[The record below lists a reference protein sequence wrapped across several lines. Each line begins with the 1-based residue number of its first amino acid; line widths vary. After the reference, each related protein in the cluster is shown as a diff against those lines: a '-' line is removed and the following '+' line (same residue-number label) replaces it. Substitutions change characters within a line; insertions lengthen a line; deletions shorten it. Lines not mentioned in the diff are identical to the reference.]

1 MRFAIIVTVFLFI
14 SLPAS
19 NAEDLV
25 FDVDA
30 QPLRAQVKRL
40 VSALDYVGQPLPEAS
55 ASRLKELEASDDD
68 QYITGVQKL
77 LDYLTLAEVHI
88 NPESRVKV
96 SAGKG
101 KAHLQQNGWSA
112 FLIKV
117 HNEAGVTAP
126 LRVNSPSNGPIF
138 VRSTGSKDPDPAQIT
153 TQDIEDR
160 WLELGTFDKQPLTPT
175 LSGLELE
182 YRILAVYSSTTGK
195 REATLTFDIGQGT
208 QDLGFRSDLPILFN
222 SNPSTELKLRI
233 FDHDGR
239 PTVGQFIIRDLQGR
253 VYPSRFRRCLLY
265 TSPSPRDS

>member
-40 VSALDYVGQPLPEAS
+40 VSALDYVGQPLPKAS

-160 WLELGTFDKQPLTPT
+160 WLEPVSYTHLTLPT
-175 LSGLELE
+175 N
-182 YRILAVYSSTTGK
+182 
-195 REATLTFDIGQGT
+195 RE
-208 QDLGFRSDLPILFN
+208 
-222 SNPSTELKLRI
+222 
-233 FDHDGR
+233 
-239 PTVGQFIIRDLQGR
+239 V
-253 VYPSRFRRCLLY
+253 
-265 TSPSPRDS
+265 